1 MRAEI
6 FKRMMEIQEE
16 KLDILWEFTEGVTKL
31 FVENLY
37 DVPPNIREGYI
48 KLAKPFIEKYN
59 ALLGEDTYGEEE
71 EED

>member
-1 MRAEI
+1 MRVEI

-16 KLDILWEFTEGVTKL
+16 KLDILLEFTEGVTEL
-31 FVENLY
+31 FVKNLY
-37 DVPPNIREGYI
+37 DIPPNIREGYI

-59 ALLGEDTYGEEE
+59 ALLGEETYGEEE

>member
-1 MRAEI
+1 MRVEI

-31 FVENLY
+31 FTKNLY
-37 DVPPNIREGYI
+37 DIPPNVREGYI

-59 ALLGEDTYGEEE
+59 ALLGEDTYGEEK

>member
-16 KLDILWEFTEGVTKL
+16 KLDILWEFTEGVTEL
-31 FVENLY
+31 FVKNLY

-48 KLAKPFIEKYN
+48 KLTKPFIEKYN

-71 EED
+71 ED